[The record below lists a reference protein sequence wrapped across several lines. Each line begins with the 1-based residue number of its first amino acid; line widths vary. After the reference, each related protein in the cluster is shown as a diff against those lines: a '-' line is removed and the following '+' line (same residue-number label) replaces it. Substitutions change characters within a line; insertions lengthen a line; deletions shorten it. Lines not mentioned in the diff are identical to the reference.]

1 MNTRL
6 LASFALLA
14 SPLLVATHAS
24 AQTVWYST
32 GFESPTFQP
41 GPFAGTTYWNGQD
54 GWLATGDLTNDPN
67 LSQLVVQSSVVERGA
82 QAISIDAT
90 GQPTPYAHIRRNVQ
104 FTIPAAQP
112 LLDIAFDLRLSQ
124 PATHASEW
132 GLQSQ
137 AGPGPGSGILEWWID
152 TNGRLHVSSPTGDV
166 PTSVVLQRE
175 RWYRVLTRVD
185 YAAQTVSVSVD
196 GLLAASVPALSGAT
210 WDFHAF
216 TSLMFLQPGDDRMY
230 VDDFSL
236 TTHDGSLSTTY
247 CTAGTTTHGCAAQMG
262 ASGTPSASATSGFV
276 LQATAVEGAKSGM
289 IFYGTHGRVAWPWAA
304 GSTSLLCVKT
314 PLQRTALASSGG
326 VDGTCS
332 GTLALDFLAFVAAHP
347 AALGAPFGAGA
358 TVQAQAWF
366 RDPLAVKAVNTSN
379 ALEFT
384 LLP

>member
-1 MNTRL
+1 MTTRIL
-6 LASFALLA
+6 VSLALLA
-14 SPLLVATHAS
+14 CPALLAPRAS

-32 GFESPTFQP
+32 GFESPQFQP

-54 GWLATGDLTNDPN
+54 GWLATGDLTNSPN
-67 LSQLVVQSSVVERGA
+67 LSQLVVQSSVVDRGA

-104 FTIPAAQP
+104 FSIPAAEP

-124 PATHASEW
+124 PLTHASEW
-132 GLQSQ
+132 GIQSQ
-137 AGPGPGSGILEWWID
+137 SGPGPGSGMLEWWID
-152 TNGRLHVSSPTGDV
+152 TAGRLHVTSPAGDV
-166 PTSVVLQRE
+166 PTPVVLQRE
-175 RWYRVLTRVD
+175 RWYRMLTRVD
-185 YAAQTVSVSVD
+185 HAAQTVSVSVD
-196 GLLAASVPALSGAT
+196 GVLAASVPALSGAS
-210 WDFHAF
+210 WNFHAF
-216 TSLMFLQPGDDRMY
+216 TSLMFLQPGDDRMF

-236 TTHDGSLSTTY
+236 TTHDGSFVATY
-247 CTAGTTTHGCAAQMG
+247 CSAGTTTHGCTAQMS
-262 ASGTPSASATSGFV
+262 ASGTPSASAASGFV

-289 IFYGTHGRVAWPWAA
+289 VFYGTHGRVAWPWAP
-304 GSTSLLCVKT
+304 GSTSFLCVKT

-332 GTLALDFLAFVAAHP
+332 GALSLDFLAFLSAHP
-347 AALGAPFGAGA
+347 GALGAPLAAGA

-366 RDPLAVKAVNTSN
+366 RDPSAVKSVNTSN